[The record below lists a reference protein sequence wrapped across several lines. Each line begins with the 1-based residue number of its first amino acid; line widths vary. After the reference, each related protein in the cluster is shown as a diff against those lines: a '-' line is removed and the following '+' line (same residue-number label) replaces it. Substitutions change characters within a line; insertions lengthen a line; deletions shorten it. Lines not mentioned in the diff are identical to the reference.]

1 MPITIYGP
9 DYSTYV
15 RSARLVCEEKGA
27 PYELVMVDLLKGETT
42 SPEHLARNPFGKV
55 PALDHDGFALYETG
69 AVERYLDRVLPGPR
83 LTPEDPRLAARMD
96 QIIGIVDAHGYP
108 GMITKL
114 FMQRVVAP
122 MTGGKADEEVVGG
135 AMPAIRTS
143 LEELDRLIGGQPFAA
158 GPALSLADLHL
169 VPVFAYL
176 LATPESGDLLASRAN
191 LNRWWQAMSARESVR
206 RTEPRLG

>member
-9 DYSTYV
+9 GYSTYV

-27 PYELVMVDLLKGETT
+27 SYELVMVDLLKGETKA
-42 SPEHLARNPFGKV
+42 PEHLARNPFGKV

-69 AVERYLDRVLPGPR
+69 AIERYLDRVLPGPR

-96 QIIGIVDAHGYP
+96 QIVGIVDAYAYP
-108 GMITKL
+108 SIVTQL

-122 MTGGKADEEVVGG
+122 MMGGHADEAAIGG

-143 LEELDRLIGGQPFAA
+143 LGELDRLIGGEPFAA

-169 VPVFAYL
+169 VPVFGYL
-176 LATPESGDLLASRAN
+176 VATPESAQLLANRTN
-191 LNRWWQAMSARESVR
+191 LSRWWQAMSARESVQ
-206 RTEPRLG
+206 RTEPKLG